1 MTPEEIETI
10 IRGVNSAVPDSPNNI
25 PVYLL
30 ISLIPLAARFYKKYQ
45 EKSIQNVVDSSNEKF
60 NKIIDQHSESMD
72 QVIRSMAMYTEEI
85 VAIHENHEELKE
97 EVKQVKEKVNKHSNW
112 IDKLKEKC

>member
-1 MTPEEIETI
+1 MSTEDIEII
-10 IRGVNSAVPDSPNNI
+10 IKAFNSAVPDSSNNI
-25 PVYLL
+25 PIYLL

-45 EKSIQNVVDSSNEKF
+45 EKSIKEVVDSSNEKF

-72 QVIRSMAMYTEEI
+72 QVIRSMEMYTEEI

-97 EVKQVKEKVNKHSNW
+97 EVKQVKEKVSNNSSW
-112 IDKLKEKC
+112 IEKIKDKC

>member
-25 PVYLL
+25 PIYLL
-30 ISLIPLAARFYKKYQ
+30 ISLIPLGARFYKKYQ
-45 EKSIQNVVDSSNEKF
+45 EKSIKNVVDSSNEKF
-60 NKIIDQHSESMD
+60 NKIIDQHSDSMD

-97 EVKQVKEKVNKHSNW
+97 EVKQVKEKVNNHSNW
-112 IDKLKEKC
+112 LDKLKDKC